1 VQTHGL
7 SSSTVKWMRNRR
19 FVNILAMVGGAV
31 LALYAVLIL
40 TIATTGNVTQGRA
53 ALACGGAGLLLVAA
67 PLLALP
73 FFPRLAR
80 ALALL
85 ALVSFA
91 VLAGWL
97 AFWPQPTIS
106 PDPLV
111 RTAVVAFAV
120 LVAGRLY
127 LVRRRRPSGHQ
138 P

>member
-1 VQTHGL
+1 
-7 SSSTVKWMRNRR
+7 MRKRR
-19 FVNILAMVGGAV
+19 FVNILAMVGGVA
-31 LALYAVLIL
+31 LAIYGVLIL
-40 TIATTGNVTQGRA
+40 TIAATGNVIEGRA

-73 FFPRLAR
+73 FSAR
-80 ALALL
+80 VAKTLALL

-97 AFWPQPTIS
+97 AFWPQPGIS

-111 RTAVVAFAV
+111 QTAVVAFAV
-120 LVAGRLY
+120 LVAGRIHLA
-127 LVRRRRPSGHQ
+127 RRRRRSDHQ

>member
-1 VQTHGL
+1 
-7 SSSTVKWMRNRR
+7 MRKRR
-19 FVNILAMVGGAV
+19 FVNILAMVGG
-31 LALYAVLIL
+31 LALAIYGVLIL
-40 TIATTGNVTQGRA
+40 TIAATGNVIEGRA

-73 FFPRLAR
+73 FSAR
-80 ALALL
+80 VAKTLALL

-97 AFWPQPTIS
+97 AFWPQPGIS

-111 RTAVVAFAV
+111 QTAVVAFAV
-120 LVAGRLY
+120 LVAGRIHLA
-127 LVRRRRPSGHQ
+127 RRRRRSDHQ

>member
-1 VQTHGL
+1 
-7 SSSTVKWMRNRR
+7 MRKRR
-19 FVNILAMVGGAV
+19 FVNILAMVGGVA
-31 LALYAVLIL
+31 LAIYGVLIL
-40 TIATTGNVTQGRA
+40 TIAATGNVIEGRA

-73 FFPRLAR
+73 FSAR
-80 ALALL
+80 VAKTLALL

-97 AFWPQPTIS
+97 AFWPQPGIL

-111 RTAVVAFAV
+111 QTAVVAFAV
-120 LVAGRLY
+120 LVAGRIHLA
-127 LVRRRRPSGHQ
+127 RRRRRSDHQ

>member
-1 VQTHGL
+1 
-7 SSSTVKWMRNRR
+7 MRKRR
-19 FVNILAMVGGAV
+19 FVNILAMVGGVALAIYGV
-31 LALYAVLIL
+31 LLL
-40 TIATTGNVTQGRA
+40 TIAATGNVIEGRA

-73 FFPRLAR
+73 FSAR
-80 ALALL
+80 AAKALALL

-97 AFWPQPTIS
+97 AFWPQPGIS

-111 RTAVVAFAV
+111 QTAVVAFAV
-120 LVAGRLY
+120 LVAGRIHLA
-127 LVRRRRPSGHQ
+127 RRRRRSDHQ